1 MAPILKPLIPQ
12 VAQGLMGQAPPV
24 LSDLS
29 MGSSPMPIL
38 PSTPQSIT
46 ANPRMG
52 ADSIDP
58 LFNQKSDLEA
68 DLYRR
73 SNPIKPTTTL
83 GKIGH
88 VAANVGNVLG
98 DIFAP
103 DTMALIPGTQLYNE
117 RIRNRDIGE
126 IKDVSQE
133 QTAEAG
139 RKQQAATTA
148 YTEAR
153 PQIEEDKVAQKLTST
168 LGKVGLVPV
177 RDENGKLTGETQ
189 DDPNSPASESRNIH
203 NQVEQ
208 SRQALQDAEAQVK
221 LAGNDPNSPTYKL
234 AITRASIARENAS
247 AAITRAQAYYGSY
260 LERAFNKDLSGNV
273 LPGAPQ
279 ITDAGGNTTTVGSA
293 NAPQAVK
300 AQSNAAQFGDVGGA
314 LDNLEAKAKALVA
327 SGGKLNSPSVV
338 YALQH
343 SSGTPSELIQSLDK
357 AGLTP
362 EERDYVVSNLA
373 AHENVQALR
382 KSAGGTATDSSVAK
396 LDALLPSGSTP
407 DIDYLLNQTGQIR
420 QTASRLGKGVTTVQG
435 GLKVGDQTQPK
446 VEEYVRDPTTKKLVK
461 KAK

>member
-1 MAPILKPLIPQ
+1 MADLQPLLPRKILPMPPIGDAPPIANVGGMGGGMPMLPPISPLPVTADPRASSISSDPLITRESQ
-12 VAQGLMGQAPPV
+12 L
-24 LSDLS
+24 D
-29 MGSSPMPIL
+29 
-38 PSTPQSIT
+38 
-46 ANPRMG
+46 
-52 ADSIDP
+52 
-58 LFNQKSDLEA
+58 A
-68 DLYRR
+68 DLYKRT
-73 SNPIKPTTTL
+73 NPVKPTTTL

-103 DTMALIPGTQLYNE
+103 DVMANIPGTQLYNE
-117 RIRNRDIGE
+117 RIEKRD
-126 IKDVSQE
+126 KADLQANSQL
-133 QTAEAG
+133 QTEEAG

-148 YTEAR
+148 YETAR

-177 RDENGKLTGETQ
+177 RDENGKLTGETE
-189 DDPNSPASESRNIH
+189 DDPNSPASESRHIH
-203 NQVEQ
+203 DDVEQ

-221 LAGNDPNSPTYKL
+221 LASNDPNSPTYKL
-234 AITRASIARENAS
+234 AITRASIARANAS
-247 AAITRAQAYYGSY
+247 AAITRAQAYYGNY
-260 LERAFNKDLSGNV
+260 LQHAFNKDLSGNV

-279 ITDAGGNTTTVGSA
+279 IEDAAGNTTTVGST

-300 AQSNAAQFGDVGGA
+300 AQANAAQFGDVGGA

-343 SSGTPSELIQSLDK
+343 AGGTPSELIQSLDK

-362 EERDYVVSNLA
+362 EERDYVISNLA

-396 LDALLPSGSTP
+396 LDALLPSGATP

-420 QTASRLGKGVTTVQG
+420 QTAARLGKGVTTVQG
-435 GLKVGDQTQPK
+435 GLKVGDQKPHKVYNPK
-446 VEEYVRDPTTKKLVK
+446 TGRIE
-461 KAK
+461 